1 MSSMGNGGFDR
12 RDVMAALL
20 AGVAGAAT
28 PGLVTAAEARSH
40 AGKRPQMTS
49 TFLLLDPVERFRQ
62 TMRIQ
67 RSLLPEDDILLWYHF
82 IMIAVPVGKAPR
94 AVVRFEGIEFS
105 RHQQIGPDRYRL
117 HGHNLS
123 FPRDLATGEFV
134 AEVLNPLTQKVVPV
148 PPMALTGDPG
158 LIRSPEGVITLDKP
172 NAPPRADYRMLRREG
187 DLVKVDSIR
196 VPPETWPVTFLE
208 TGYEAAPA
216 RLFDDPKQLWLPT
229 ELSGAY
235 VFPWP
240 AWMQMGDAPG
250 HMFASW
256 SGSKMRTIDELPAGF
271 RARAERDYPQLLAV
285 DRSPFLKPL
294 PVVS

>member
-1 MSSMGNGGFDR
+1 MSTIGNGSFDR
-12 RDVMAALL
+12 RDAMAALL
-20 AGVAGAAT
+20 AGAAAAVA
-28 PGLVTAAEARSH
+28 PTAAVATDARPR
-40 AGKRPQMTS
+40 GGRRPQMTS

-105 RHQQIGPDRYRL
+105 RHVQIGPDRYRL

-134 AEVLNPLTQKVVPV
+134 TEVLNPLTQKVVPV

-158 LIRSPEGVITLDKP
+158 LIRSPEGVVTLDKP
-172 NAPPRADYRMLRREG
+172 DAAPRADYRMLRREG

-216 RLFDDPKQLWLPT
+216 HLFDDPKQLWLPT

-271 RARAERDYPQLLAV
+271 RARAQRDYPQLLSV

-294 PVVS
+294 PGVS